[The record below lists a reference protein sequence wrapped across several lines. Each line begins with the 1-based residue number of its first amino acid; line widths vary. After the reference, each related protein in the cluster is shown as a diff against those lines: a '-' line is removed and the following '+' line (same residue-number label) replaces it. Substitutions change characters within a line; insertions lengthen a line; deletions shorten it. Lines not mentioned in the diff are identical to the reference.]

1 MEELPSFSV
10 GNSVSHSQDI
20 LCWPEIYGATGI
32 QSSLN
37 SSALIAQNDPFLW
50 CEDVLQPLATSEYG
64 AVEVERMVESS
75 PFPDHL
81 HNPQWFT
88 TIECFHP
95 QDSVSTSGDSMF
107 THSEVSEICG
117 SAGSDGQSSTST
129 FSEMDDFDCDSKTG
143 QLDSLAH
150 QTRRITRSSSR
161 IESKQSVI
169 LSTENDTL
177 EERSFQYFSP
187 VSAGFDPL
195 TRVQSNTRS
204 RDRGPKSWEFLVRL
218 LMDSSSNPRLI
229 CWENQDRFTFR
240 IKKPKLIAEMWGRRI
255 NKHISYESF
264 ARGLRYHYG
273 KGGLV
278 DIPERKLVYGLGEK
292 AIDFLFK
299 QYSGKPKTVEDHMQ

>member
-32 QSSLN
+32 QSSLTD

-117 SAGSDGQSSTST
+117 SAGSDG
-129 FSEMDDFDCDSKTG
+129 
-143 QLDSLAH
+143 
-150 QTRRITRSSSR
+150 
-161 IESKQSVI
+161 KQSVI